1 MLHAKRAPNWRLGM
15 QVDDIFTYDKLVAEE
30 KANLQKGMNF
40 GIGRTYSVLLMS
52 VRRGAPYS
60 DEWDKKTGT
69 LIYEGHDVHRTQST
83 PDPKVLDQPMTTP
96 NGSWTENGKFFR
108 AAIDYKE
115 GARKKPEMVKV
126 YEKIARGIWCY
137 KGFFELLDA
146 KIVSDGKRK
155 VFKFHLKPI
164 DKRPLGRVVELP
176 VTRLIPTHV
185 KVAVW
190 KRDGGVC
197 VLCGSTTNLHYD
209 HDIPF
214 SKGGSSMTAENV
226 KLLCAK
232 HNLSKSDK
240 IMVLVPLFLP
250 VVDHFVRKPR

>member
-1 MLHAKRAPNWRLGM
+1 M
-15 QVDDIFTYDKLVAEE
+15 QVNDIFSYDKLVAEE

-40 GIGRTYSVLLMS
+40 GLGGGHSVLLMS

-69 LIYEGHDVHRTQST
+69 LIYEGHDVNRTRNG
-83 PDPKVLDQPMTTP
+83 PEPKSVDQPMTTQ

-108 AAIDYKE
+108 AAIDFKE
-115 GARKKPEMVKV
+115 GLRKKPELVKV

-146 KIVSDGKRK
+146 KIVSDGSRK
-155 VFKFHLKPI
+155 VFKYHLMPV
-164 DKRPLGRVVELP
+164 DKKPLGRVVELP
-176 VTRLIPTHV
+176 HTRLIPTHV
-185 KVAVW
+185 KVEVW
-190 KRDGGVC
+190 KRDGGEC

-214 SKGGSSMTAENV
+214 SKGGSSVCAENV

-240 IMVLVPLFLP
+240 IMVLFPLFLP
-250 VVDHFVRKPR
+250 ITDHFLTKRG

>member
-1 MLHAKRAPNWRLGM
+1 M
-15 QVDDIFTYDKLVAEE
+15 QVDDIFSYDKLVAEE

-40 GIGRTYSVLLMS
+40 GIGGNNSILLMS

-60 DEWDKKTGT
+60 DEWDNKTGT
-69 LIYEGHDVHRTQST
+69 LIYEGHDVNRTQKG
-83 PDPKVLDQPMTTP
+83 PDPKGVDQPMTTP
-96 NGSWTENGKFFR
+96 KGSWTENGKFFR
-108 AAIDYKE
+108 AAIDFKE
-115 GARKKPEMVKV
+115 GLRKKPELVKV

-146 KIVSDGKRK
+146 KIVFDGTRK
-155 VFKFHLKPI
+155 VFKFHLMPV
-164 DKRPLGRVVELP
+164 DKKPLGRVVELP
-176 VTRLIPTHV
+176 HTRLIPTHV
-185 KVAVW
+185 KVEVW
-190 KRDGGVC
+190 RRDGGLC

-214 SKGGSSMTAENV
+214 SKGGSSITAENV

-240 IMVLVPLFLP
+240 IMVWFPLFLP
-250 VVDHFVRKPR
+250 FTDHFLTKRG